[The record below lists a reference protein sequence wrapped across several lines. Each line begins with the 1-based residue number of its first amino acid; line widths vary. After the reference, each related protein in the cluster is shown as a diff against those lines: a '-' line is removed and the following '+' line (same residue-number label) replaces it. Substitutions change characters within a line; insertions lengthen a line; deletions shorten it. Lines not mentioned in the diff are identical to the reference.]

1 MYTVIKRNGTKAS
14 LDISKISKIIS
25 WAAQGL
31 DINPLELE
39 SSLTL
44 TFRNDI
50 STSEI
55 QKELINCALKL
66 TSVEKPDWRIL
77 AGRLLIFNLYKEA
90 GITRKYEALEY
101 NNYVQ
106 FVHEAINK
114 GLYDPNIT
122 KFYTDAELKQAES
135 YMDRTRD
142 YDFDFAGAN
151 LLAARYLITDK
162 HKVFELPQEAF
173 LTVSLLLASKEPKE
187 KRMEVV
193 KLFYE
198 MISRRKVSLA
208 TPLLGNLRKPNG
220 NLSSCF
226 IMAVDDNIDSI
237 FYSVGQIAQI
247 SKNGGGVGVNLS
259 RIRGTGAE
267 IKNTPGASGGVIPWI
282 KIINDTAV
290 AVNQLGKRAGA
301 VTIALDIWHYDIE
314 QFLELQ
320 TENGDLR
327 RKAFDIFPQV
337 VLPDLFMRRV
347 EANQSWTTF
356 DPHEVRSKYN
366 IELAE
371 LWGDKF
377 EEAYT
382 MLEKQDNLALKKILS
397 AKEIMKHIMKS
408 QIETGMP
415 YIFFKDTANRLN
427 PNQHD
432 GMIGNANL
440 CVESFSN
447 FKPSKIGAQIIEA
460 GNTLVQK
467 AESGLI
473 HTCNLVSINLA
484 NVNDD
489 ELEKICSIAVRILD
503 NTIDLTEVPINEG
516 KLHNDHYRTI
526 GVGCMGLADYLAK
539 RDIQYSK
546 AHDVVENL
554 FENICYYSV
563 RESVLLAEER
573 GKCEAF
579 DGSEWSKGIICG
591 KGESYFST
599 HHNRDRWLALIEK
612 MKKVGIRNSQ
622 ILAIAPNTS
631 SSLLQGCTASILP
644 IFNKF
649 FIDKNSKGSIPVCPP
664 YIRDKFWVYQE
675 NKNIDQ
681 KAVVEIVARIQE
693 WTDTGISMELL
704 YNFNNNMSAKDI
716 YDTIILAWKLN
727 IKTIYYTRSIQ
738 KTESIKE
745 ESCVSCAN

>member
-1 MYTVIKRNGTKAS
+1 MYTVIKRNGTKEPI
-14 LDISKISKIIS
+14 DISKISKIIS

-31 DINPLELE
+31 NVNPLELE

-44 TFRNDI
+44 TFRDDI
-50 STSEI
+50 STKEI

-66 TSVEKPDWRIL
+66 TSVDMPDWRIL

-90 GITRKYEALEY
+90 GITRKYSAIEY

-106 FVHEAINK
+106 FVHEAVEK

-122 KFYTDAELKQAES
+122 KLYSDEDLKMAQS
-135 YMDRTRD
+135 FIDKTRD

-173 LTVSLLLASKEPKE
+173 LTVSLLLAGAEPKG
-187 KRMEVV
+187 KRLEIA

-198 MISRRKVSLA
+198 MISTRKISLA

-226 IMAVDDNIDSI
+226 ILAVDDNIDSI
-237 FYSVGQIAQI
+237 FYCVSQIAQI
-247 SKNGGGVGVNLS
+247 SKNGGGVGVNIS
-259 RIRGTGAE
+259 RIRATGAE

-282 KIINDTAV
+282 KILNDTAV

-314 QFLELQ
+314 PFLELQ

-337 VLPDLFMRRV
+337 VLPDMFLRRV
-347 EANQSWTTF
+347 EDNQNWTIF

-371 LWGDKF
+371 LWGEEF
-377 EEAYT
+377 ELAYL
-382 MLEKQDNLALKKILS
+382 MLEQAENLTLRKSIS
-397 AKEIMKHIMKS
+397 AKELMKHIMKS

-427 PNQHD
+427 PNKHD

-447 FKPSKIGAQIIEA
+447 FRPSKIGAQTAE

-467 AESGLI
+467 IEAGLI

-484 NVNDD
+484 NVDDD

-539 RDIQYSK
+539 RDVQYSK

-563 RESVLLAEER
+563 KESVQLAQER
-573 GKCEAF
+573 GKCESF
-579 DGSEWSKGIICG
+579 DGSDWSKGIICG
-591 KGESYFST
+591 KGEAYFAT
-599 HHNRDRWLALIEK
+599 HHNRDRWLTLIEK

-664 YIRDKFWVYQE
+664 YIREKFWVYQE
-675 NKNIDQ
+675 SKNIDQ
-681 KAVVEIVARIQE
+681 KSVVEIVSRIQK

-704 YNFNNNMSAKDI
+704 YNFNNNLSAKDI
-716 YDTIILAWKLN
+716 YDTIMLAWKSD

-745 ESCVSCAN
+745 ETCVSCAN